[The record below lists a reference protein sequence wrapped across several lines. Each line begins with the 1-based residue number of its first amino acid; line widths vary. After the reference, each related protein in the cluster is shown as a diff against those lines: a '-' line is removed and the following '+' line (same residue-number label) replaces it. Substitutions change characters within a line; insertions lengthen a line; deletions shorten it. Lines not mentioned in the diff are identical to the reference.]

1 MSGDQK
7 SPGTSRFQLSPGG
20 IALLTFLAIGGY
32 FLIAE
37 HWAHVVGYLPLA
49 LLLLVCG
56 GMHFFMHGS
65 HGHGPGDDDH
75 PHESGPKPPRRREEK
90 TP

>member
-1 MSGDQK
+1 MSDDRQ

-20 IALLTFLAIGGY
+20 IALLTFFAIGGY
-32 FLIAE
+32 FLVAE

-65 HGHGPGDDDH
+65 HGHGSS
-75 PHESGPKPPRRREEK
+75 HEDEPRGSDTPPPRQEGK

>member
-1 MSGDQK
+1 MSDDRQ
-7 SPGTSRFQLSPGG
+7 SPGISRFQLSPGRVVF
-20 IALLTFLAIGGY
+20 LTFLGIGGY
-32 FLIAE
+32 FLLAE

-49 LLLLVCG
+49 LLMLVCG

-65 HGHGPGDDDH
+65 HDHGHDGHSRPD
-75 PHESGPKPPRRREEK
+75 ENAPKPPQQGDK